1 MNEQTK
7 VQVEAYAEE
16 CRTEQLELLRTLGKM
31 PAPTRK
37 EDFRAAFCR
46 DWLRAQGAEN
56 VRIDSAK
63 NVICKLGPD
72 TEELVVFA
80 AHTDIV
86 FPDVENLPLREEGGK
101 LFAPGIG
108 DNTANLVNLLMAAKY
123 LIQKQTALEYGV
135 LVVANACEEGLGN
148 LDGTKALFAKYGTRI
163 QGFYSFDIYTP
174 LCCSSAVGSYR
185 YKITCKTP
193 GGHSYAN
200 FGDPSAIQLLCG
212 LVNELYQLQPPVRS
226 RTTYNVGR
234 IEGGTTVNSIAQQ
247 ASMLYEFRSTAQ
259 DCLEEMEEKF
269 RRAVAHWNGRGGDFE
284 VELLGIRPGNGPV
297 DQKRLGQFTA
307 KSKEIVRTFT
317 GREPDE
323 TPNSTDSNIPLSLGI
338 PANTIGT
345 IDGGSAH
352 TRQEWVD
359 IASLPTGLKI
369 VLGLMLE
376 YQKNDCF

>member
-1 MNEQTK
+1 M
-7 VQVEAYAEE
+7 EAYAEE

-86 FPDVENLPLREEGGK
+86 FPDVKIFPCGKGGK

-108 DNTANLVNLLMAAKY
+108 DDTANLVNLLMAAKY

-163 QGFYSFDIYTP
+163 QGFIP
-174 LCCSSAVGSYR
+174 LISTRRFAAAVPWVL
-185 YKITCKTP
+185 I
-193 GGHSYAN
+193 
-200 FGDPSAIQLLCG
+200 
-212 LVNELYQLQPPVRS
+212 
-226 RTTYNVGR
+226 
-234 IEGGTTVNSIAQQ
+234 
-247 ASMLYEFRSTAQ
+247 
-259 DCLEEMEEKF
+259 
-269 RRAVAHWNGRGGDFE
+269 
-284 VELLGIRPGNGPV
+284 GIRSPV
-297 DQKRLGQFTA
+297 KRP
-307 KSKEIVRTFT
+307 VV
-317 GREPDE
+317 
-323 TPNSTDSNIPLSLGI
+323 TPMQILATPVPFNCCVDS
-338 PANTIGT
+338 
-345 IDGGSAH
+345 
-352 TRQEWVD
+352 
-359 IASLPTGLKI
+359 
-369 VLGLMLE
+369 
-376 YQKNDCF
+376 

>member
-7 VQVEAYAEE
+7 IQVETYAEE

-108 DNTANLVNLLMAAKY
+108 DDTANLVNLLMAAKY

-135 LVVANACEEGLGN
+135 MVVANA
-148 LDGTKALFAKYGTRI
+148 
-163 QGFYSFDIYTP
+163 
-174 LCCSSAVGSYR
+174 
-185 YKITCKTP
+185 
-193 GGHSYAN
+193 
-200 FGDPSAIQLLCG
+200 
-212 LVNELYQLQPPVRS
+212 
-226 RTTYNVGR
+226 
-234 IEGGTTVNSIAQQ
+234 
-247 ASMLYEFRSTAQ
+247 
-259 DCLEEMEEKF
+259 
-269 RRAVAHWNGRGGDFE
+269 
-284 VELLGIRPGNGPV
+284 
-297 DQKRLGQFTA
+297 
-307 KSKEIVRTFT
+307 
-317 GREPDE
+317 
-323 TPNSTDSNIPLSLGI
+323 
-338 PANTIGT
+338 
-345 IDGGSAH
+345 
-352 TRQEWVD
+352 
-359 IASLPTGLKI
+359 
-369 VLGLMLE
+369 
-376 YQKNDCF
+376 

>member
-7 VQVEAYAEE
+7 AQVEAYAEE

-108 DNTANLVNLLMAAKY
+108 DDTANLVNLLMAAKY

-148 LDGTKALFAKYGTRI
+148 LDGTKALFAEYGTRI
-163 QGFYSFDIYTP
+163 QGFYSFDIYMP

-212 LVNELYQLQPPVRS
+212 LVNELYQIQPPVRS

-234 IEGGTTVNSIAQQ
+234 IEGGTTVNSID
-247 ASMLYEFRSTAQ
+247 RKSTR
-259 DCLEEMEEKF
+259 LNSNH
-269 RRAVAHWNGRGGDFE
+269 VA
-284 VELLGIRPGNGPV
+284 
-297 DQKRLGQFTA
+297 
-307 KSKEIVRTFT
+307 
-317 GREPDE
+317 
-323 TPNSTDSNIPLSLGI
+323 LSRM
-338 PANTIGT
+338 PS
-345 IDGGSAH
+345 SA
-352 TRQEWVD
+352 
-359 IASLPTGLKI
+359 
-369 VLGLMLE
+369 
-376 YQKNDCF
+376 

>member
-7 VQVEAYAEE
+7 AQVEAYAEE

-108 DNTANLVNLLMAAKY
+108 DDTANLVNLLMAAKY

-135 LVVANACEEGLGN
+135 LVVANACE
-148 LDGTKALFAKYGTRI
+148 K
-163 QGFYSFDIYTP
+163 
-174 LCCSSAVGSYR
+174 VW
-185 YKITCKTP
+185 
-193 GGHSYAN
+193 
-200 FGDPSAIQLLCG
+200 AIW
-212 LVNELYQLQPPVRS
+212 
-226 RTTYNVGR
+226 
-234 IEGGTTVNSIAQQ
+234 TVPRHC
-247 ASMLYEFRSTAQ
+247 LPSTAPV
-259 DCLEEMEEKF
+259 F
-269 RRAVAHWNGRGGDFE
+269 RGSILLISICRFAAAVPW
-284 VELLGIRPGNGPV
+284 VLIGIRSPV
-297 DQKRLGQFTA
+297 KRP
-307 KSKEIVRTFT
+307 VV
-317 GREPDE
+317 
-323 TPNSTDSNIPLSLGI
+323 TPMQILATPVPFNCCVDS
-338 PANTIGT
+338 
-345 IDGGSAH
+345 
-352 TRQEWVD
+352 
-359 IASLPTGLKI
+359 
-369 VLGLMLE
+369 
-376 YQKNDCF
+376 

>member
-7 VQVEAYAEE
+7 AQVEAYAEE

-108 DNTANLVNLLMAAKY
+108 DDTANLVNLLMAAKY

-135 LVVANACEEGLGN
+135 LVVAKVKGL
-148 LDGTKALFAKYGTRI
+148 
-163 QGFYSFDIYTP
+163 YSEKTGKTYDATV
-174 LCCSSAVGSYR
+174 LLADTGGKHVNYR
-185 YKITCKTP
+185 
-193 GGHSYAN
+193 
-200 FGDPSAIQLLCG
+200 
-212 LVNELYQLQPPVRS
+212 
-226 RTTYNVGR
+226 
-234 IEGGTTVNSIAQQ
+234 
-247 ASMLYEFRSTAQ
+247 
-259 DCLEEMEEKF
+259 
-269 RRAVAHWNGRGGDFE
+269 
-284 VELLGIRPGNGPV
+284 VER
-297 DQKRLGQFTA
+297 
-307 KSKEIVRTFT
+307 KE
-317 GREPDE
+317 
-323 TPNSTDSNIPLSLGI
+323 
-338 PANTIGT
+338 
-345 IDGGSAH
+345 
-352 TRQEWVD
+352 
-359 IASLPTGLKI
+359 
-369 VLGLMLE
+369 
-376 YQKNDCF
+376 

>member
-7 VQVEAYAEE
+7 AQVEAYAEE

-108 DNTANLVNLLMAAKY
+108 DDTANLVNLLMAAKY

-163 QGFYSFDIYTP
+163 QGSILLISICRFAA
-174 LCCSSAVGSYR
+174 AVPWVL
-185 YKITCKTP
+185 I
-193 GGHSYAN
+193 
-200 FGDPSAIQLLCG
+200 
-212 LVNELYQLQPPVRS
+212 
-226 RTTYNVGR
+226 
-234 IEGGTTVNSIAQQ
+234 
-247 ASMLYEFRSTAQ
+247 
-259 DCLEEMEEKF
+259 
-269 RRAVAHWNGRGGDFE
+269 
-284 VELLGIRPGNGPV
+284 GIRSPV
-297 DQKRLGQFTA
+297 KRPVVIPMQILA
-307 KSKEIVRTFT
+307 
-317 GREPDE
+317 
-323 TPNSTDSNIPLSLGI
+323 TPVPFNCCVDS
-338 PANTIGT
+338 
-345 IDGGSAH
+345 
-352 TRQEWVD
+352 
-359 IASLPTGLKI
+359 
-369 VLGLMLE
+369 
-376 YQKNDCF
+376 